1 MGRKKDK
8 REEFLSLVP
17 LDAKKALDV
26 GCGSGGLGS
35 ILRKKGI
42 EVIGIENSEGL
53 HKEASEKLK
62 QVFLADIEKFQM
74 PFSKGY
80 FDCIIYGDV
89 LEHLIEPLAVLK
101 NHKEYLNDNG
111 YVIASVPN
119 VRYYKLI
126 TRLVFSGSW
135 DYMDKGILDR
145 SHLRFFALINLKELF
160 IEAGYEITEIR
171 YNIVAARGLRI
182 LNLFLFGLLK
192 NFLVYQ
198 YYIKAK
204 KSNNSYFSAPE
215 KRKICQF

>member
-1 MGRKKDK
+1 MSRKKD
-8 REEFLSLVP
+8 RRGEFLSLVP

-53 HKEASEKLK
+53 HKEASEKLQ
-62 QVFLADIEKFQM
+62 QVFLADIEKFQI

-101 NHKEYLNDNG
+101 KHKEYLSDNG

-126 TRLVFSGSW
+126 TGLVFSGSW

-145 SHLRFFALINLKELF
+145 SHLRFFALVNLKELF
-160 IEAGYEITEIR
+160 IEAGYEITEVR

-182 LNLFLFGLLK
+182 LNLLLFGLLK
-192 NFLVYQ
+192 NFLAYQ
-198 YYIKAK
+198 YYVKAR
-204 KSNNSYFSAPE
+204 KSGNSYFSAAE

>member
-1 MGRKKDK
+1 MSRKKDR

-35 ILRKKGI
+35 ILREKGI

-62 QVFLADIEKFQM
+62 QVFLADIEKFQI

-101 NHKEYLNDNG
+101 NHKEYLSDNG

-119 VRYYKLI
+119 VRYY
-126 TRLVFSGSW
+126 S
-135 DYMDKGILDR
+135 
-145 SHLRFFALINLKELF
+145 
-160 IEAGYEITEIR
+160 
-171 YNIVAARGLRI
+171 
-182 LNLFLFGLLK
+182 
-192 NFLVYQ
+192 
-198 YYIKAK
+198 
-204 KSNNSYFSAPE
+204 
-215 KRKICQF
+215 